1 MDIERIDG
9 YADPRFSREV
19 LCQHGAFL
27 VDGAPWAFLVVSDRA
42 AVITAE
48 RITEEALQ
56 EAVENFRFYAGHIT
70 EFYDEGGRCLMRL
83 PPVERREVPIVS
95 LQPSQFSVDR
105 EKCAAVG
112 EFLHSPA
119 DLVIP
124 VLEDRDGTLITLD
137 GHTRL
142 YTAWQRG
149 IRTAMVFFHA
159 QEQALRETIGG
170 FVREA
175 RRRGIYHIP
184 DMALL
189 SPQEQEEQ
197 WHRWCDAYFAGQAEQ
212 G

>member
-1 MDIERIDG
+1 
-9 YADPRFSREV
+9 
-19 LCQHGAFL
+19 
-27 VDGAPWAFLVVSDRA
+27 
-42 AVITAE
+42 
-48 RITEEALQ
+48 
-56 EAVENFRFYAGHIT
+56 
-70 EFYDEGGRCLMRL
+70 MRL
-83 PPVERREVPIVS
+83 PPVERREAPIAS

-112 EFLHSPA
+112 EFLHGPA

-149 IRTAMVFFHA
+149 IRTAMVFSSA
-159 QEQALRETIGG
+159 QEQARRETIGG

-175 RRRGIYHIP
+175 RRRGIFHVP

-189 SPQEQEEQ
+189 SPREQEEQ
-197 WHRWCDAYFAGQAEQ
+197 WHSWCDAYFAGLAEEE
-212 G
+212 